1 MVLVFNGL
9 IVYAD
14 KEVGCAIPLSS
25 GKWHHIVV
33 SDGAHGRNHVDSRW
47 E

>member
-1 MVLVFNGL
+1 MVFAFNDRT
-9 IVYAD
+9 VYAD
-14 KEVGCAIPLSS
+14 RKVGGAIPLSS

-47 E
+47 